1 MSGVEPEPRPRNV
14 VSARHAA
21 LIKREIDES
30 SERDKD
36 DVLAEL
42 VWTAWPTV
50 WGQDQ

>member
-1 MSGVEPEPRPRNV
+1 VDPEPRRRNV
-14 VSARHAA
+14 ISARQAA
-21 LIKREIDES
+21 LIKSEIDAF

-50 WGQDQ
+50 WAQDQ